1 MFNNLINNIQN
12 KINNIKEENANYNN
26 LLNNS
31 SKFSN
36 LTPIPI
42 LNQSIIESKINYI
55 TKICP
60 DLNKEKATI
69 INKLIPL
76 QETYLT
82 INYSKEIITNT
93 EYWLVATDKYLW
105 TINQKNYG
113 VISYKNIKTCN
124 IVKNNIMSKI
134 INLNNII
141 LEINGNTENITNFI
155 NILSNEQYRNKKINE
170 KTSYLCGITP
180 IYQLI
185 NSINSG
191 ISIDKNNNIVFHSNT
206 FNYKYTP
213 QEIINYELLLDNTY
227 ITGKN
232 NNQKNNIT
240 SMQNTCYTIS
250 LRITTPNTTFIIP
263 ILEQNSM
270 GTKYTRQDSIFQKSM
285 NFAKEIINKLNELD
299 KQN

>member
-113 VISYKNIKTCN
+113 VISYQNIKTCN

-213 QEIINYELLLDNTY
+213 
-227 ITGKN
+227 
-232 NNQKNNIT
+232 
-240 SMQNTCYTIS
+240 
-250 LRITTPNTTFIIP
+250 
-263 ILEQNSM
+263 
-270 GTKYTRQDSIFQKSM
+270 
-285 NFAKEIINKLNELD
+285 
-299 KQN
+299 

>member
-113 VISYKNIKTCN
+113 VISYQNIKTCN

>member
-113 VISYKNIKTCN
+113 VISYQNIKTCN

-213 QEIINYELLLDNTY
+213 QEIINYELLLYNTY

>member
-93 EYWLVATDKYLW
+93 E
-105 TINQKNYG
+105 
-113 VISYKNIKTCN
+113 
-124 IVKNNIMSKI
+124 
-134 INLNNII
+134 
-141 LEINGNTENITNFI
+141 
-155 NILSNEQYRNKKINE
+155 
-170 KTSYLCGITP
+170 
-180 IYQLI
+180 
-185 NSINSG
+185 
-191 ISIDKNNNIVFHSNT
+191 
-206 FNYKYTP
+206 
-213 QEIINYELLLDNTY
+213 
-227 ITGKN
+227 
-232 NNQKNNIT
+232 
-240 SMQNTCYTIS
+240 
-250 LRITTPNTTFIIP
+250 
-263 ILEQNSM
+263 
-270 GTKYTRQDSIFQKSM
+270 
-285 NFAKEIINKLNELD
+285 
-299 KQN
+299 

>member
-113 VISYKNIKTCN
+113 VISYQNIKTCN

-270 GTKYTRQDSIFQKSM
+270 GTKYTRQDYIFQKSM

>member
-36 LTPIPI
+36 LTPIPV

-113 VISYKNIKTCN
+113 VISYQNIKTCN

-263 ILEQNSM
+263 ILEQNAM
-270 GTKYTRQDSIFQKSM
+270 GTKYTRQDSIFQKNM

>member
-113 VISYKNIKTCN
+113 VISYQNIKTCN

-170 KTSYLCGITP
+170 KTSYLCGITR

-240 SMQNTCYTIS
+240 SMQNTCYTFS
-250 LRITTPNTTFIIP
+250 LRITTIVFPSGEN
-263 ILEQNSM
+263 L
-270 GTKYTRQDSIFQKSM
+270 
-285 NFAKEIINKLNELD
+285 
-299 KQN
+299 

>member
-55 TKICP
+55 TKICT

-113 VISYKNIKTCN
+113 VISYQNIKTCN

>member
-113 VISYKNIKTCN
+113 VISYQNIKTCN

-270 GTKYTRQDSIFQKSM
+270 GTKYTRQDYIFQKSM

-299 KQN
+299 RQN